1 MGKMFS
7 LWLLDV
13 DKSAPPSATSSDDDT
28 NEKEAASAAASGEL
42 ALNMSSDA
50 VDSTATSPSPNIST
64 VVVPALSNAEDAPEE
79 KNEVVTN
86 PLSIP
91 MVVGTPL
98 AGSATSSSST
108 SNEDSFTMIDQ
119 ADADT
124 EEVHLVVEPEAPPAV
139 TPSHQAAPASACAQE
154 QPQEYPKALQDEEDV
169 LTSFGIS
176 ADFRAAVLDKFGND
190 LNMAAIQLQA
200 MRERHLEMAAI
211 GFRDEATNM
220 RLLLKHDNSMER
232 ALDDLLV
239 EEEE

>member
-91 MVVGTPL
+91 VVVGTPL

-124 EEVHLVVEPEAPPAV
+124 EEVHLVVEPEAPPVV
-139 TPSHQAAPASACAQE
+139 TPPHQAAPASACAQE
-154 QPQEYPKALQDEEDV
+154 QPQEYPRPYRMRRNGDRANRTNPSRLM
-169 LTSFGIS
+169 LLRMMCLHRLASAPTFAPPYSTSS
-176 ADFRAAVLDKFGND
+176 A
-190 LNMAAIQLQA
+190 
-200 MRERHLEMAAI
+200 
-211 GFRDEATNM
+211 TT
-220 RLLLKHDNSMER
+220 
-232 ALDDLLV
+232 
-239 EEEE
+239 